1 MSVNKVI
8 LVGNLGKDPELRY
21 TPSGAAVVTFSI
33 ATSERYKDREGNKQ
47 EKTEWHNIVAW
58 RQLAEIC
65 GKYLH
70 KGKQVF
76 IEGKIQT
83 RSYDDRDGNKKYIT
97 EIVADQMQMLGG
109 RDEKGAGSGGGSYA
123 GGQTS
128 AGQQSG
134 GYGGGQQAGSQ
145 SQAGGQGYNQAPQQA
160 QQNQGGQQGGQQQ
173 GGGFNEPAF
182 NPDDEIPF

>member
-21 TPSGAAVVTFSI
+21 TPSGAAVATFSL
-33 ATSERYKDREGNKQ
+33 ATTNPFKDREGNRT
-47 EKTEWHNIVAW
+47 TEWHNIVAW

-70 KGKQVF
+70 KGKQVY
-76 IEGKIQT
+76 IEGRIQT
-83 RSYDDRDGNKKYIT
+83 RSYDDRDGNKRYIT
-97 EIVADQMQMLGG
+97 EIVADQMQMLGS
-109 RDEKGAGSGGGSYA
+109 RDEQGGAGGGANYA
-123 GGQTS
+123 GGQP
-128 AGQQSG
+128 Q
-134 GYGGGQQAGSQ
+134 GGGQAHP
-145 SQAGGQGYNQAPQQA
+145 QAPQQ
-160 QQNQGGQQGGQQQ
+160 GKQQGAPQQ

>member
-21 TPSGAAVVTFSI
+21 TASGTAVATFSL
-33 ATSERYKDREGNKQ
+33 ATTERFKDRDGSQQ

-70 KGKQVF
+70 KGKQVY

-83 RSYDDRDGNKKYIT
+83 RSYDDRDGNKRYIT
-97 EIVADQMQMLGG
+97 EIVVDQMQMLGRAG
-109 RDEKGAGSGGGSYA
+109 DE
-123 GGQTS
+123 GGQ
-128 AGQQSG
+128 GG
-134 GYGGGQQAGSQ
+134 GYGGGRQQSATRAPASN
-145 SQAGGQGYNQAPQQA
+145 SFDDLQG
-160 QQNQGGQQGGQQQ
+160 
-173 GGGFNEPAF
+173 
-182 NPDDEIPF
+182 NPDDDIPF

>member
-21 TPSGAAVVTFSI
+21 TPSGTAVVTFPL
-33 ATSERYKDREGNKQ
+33 ATTERYKDRDGQRQ

-70 KGKQVF
+70 KGKQVY

-83 RSYDDRDGNKKYIT
+83 RSYDDRDGNKRYMT
-97 EIVADQMQMLGG
+97 EIVVDQMQMLGS
-109 RDEKGAGSGGGSYA
+109 RDD
-123 GGQTS
+123 
-128 AGQQSG
+128 
-134 GYGGGQQAGSQ
+134 
-145 SQAGGQGYNQAPQQA
+145 N
-160 QQNQGGQQGGQQQ
+160 QQ
-173 GGGFNEPAF
+173 GGGYGSSGSGAGGQDNRRDQAANRSSGSQGDAYEEPVY

>member
-21 TPSGAAVVTFSI
+21 TPAGVAVATFSL
-33 ATSERYKDREGNKQ
+33 ATSERFKDRNGESQ

-70 KGKQVF
+70 KGKQVY

-83 RSYDDRDGNKKYIT
+83 RSYDDRDGNKRYIT
-97 EIVADQMQMLGG
+97 EIVADQMQMLGRLGEEGGSQPRGGEG
-109 RDEKGAGSGGGSYA
+109 RRSTPGAGSNHTPSPEA
-123 GGQTS
+123 F
-128 AGQQSG
+128 AD
-134 GYGGGQQAGSQ
+134 
-145 SQAGGQGYNQAPQQA
+145 P
-160 QQNQGGQQGGQQQ
+160 
-173 GGGFNEPAF
+173 PF
-182 NPDDEIPF
+182 NPDDDIPF

>member
-21 TPSGAAVVTFSI
+21 TPAGVAVATFSL
-33 ATSERYKDREGNKQ
+33 ATSERFKDRNGETQ

-70 KGKQVF
+70 KGKQVY

-83 RSYDDRDGNKKYIT
+83 RSYDDRDGNKRYIT
-97 EIVADQMQMLGG
+97 EIVADQMQMLG
-109 RDEKGAGSGGGSYA
+109 RLNDEGGGYARGGEGRRPAPAA
-123 GGQTS
+123 GGNNRP
-128 AGQQSG
+128 A
-134 GYGGGQQAGSQ
+134 ANDF
-145 SQAGGQGYNQAPQQA
+145 A
-160 QQNQGGQQGGQQQ
+160 
-173 GGGFNEPAF
+173 EPPF
-182 NPDDEIPF
+182 NPDDDIPF